1 MFASPMFII
10 ILQYANVLNQHVIH
24 LKLTQRYRSITSQL
38 KNKALFSDNKYKI
51 YYFRNQYCSLKVMSY
66 VIKDDALKISLLVNS
81 KILYLK
87 KLEETLPK
95 AKLLG

>member
-1 MFASPMFII
+1 
-10 ILQYANVLNQHVIH
+10 
-24 LKLTQRYRSITSQL
+24 
-38 KNKALFSDNKYKI
+38 
-51 YYFRNQYCSLKVMSY
+51 MSY